1 MAGSGLVP
9 VTELVNAGRMNEA
22 IVGVQLR
29 LAECYEKGQGV
40 PKDMDEA
47 IRWYRKAAEQGNK
60 DAEKRLE
67 VLEF

>member
-1 MAGSGLVP
+1 MRKDAAEAAVWYRNAADQGL
-9 VTELVNAGRMNEA
+9 AEA
-22 IVGVQLR
+22 QLR